1 MNQGTVTNHNR
12 SFQPGWLLDNDFKD
26 FLVKKRNPQDNIDY
40 PFCNACSKILAN
52 KKHSITVHKNSDGHK
67 KSMDNFKQKQVDQ
80 NRMSTF
86 LNNPVAN
93 NVKSLELRLSLLVCQ
108 RNLSFSLPQE
118 ILNIFKKELPNNPV
132 LNLVSLG
139 KTKTANIIREGMLSR
154 RQSNNVVFLY

>member
-1 MNQGTVTNHNR
+1 
-12 SFQPGWLLDNDFKD
+12 
-26 FLVKKRNPQDNIDY
+26 
-40 PFCNACSKILAN
+40 
-52 KKHSITVHKNSDGHK
+52 
-67 KSMDNFKQKQVDQ
+67 MDNFKQKQVDQ
-80 NRMSTF
+80 NRISTF